1 MIELRTEKT
10 RGVMAVIT
18 PIIAGYMQITFC
30 RTVSRFRVMTIYTRA
45 GDHIAVIDIG
55 NRIPVIGIMTTFAGI
70 TGRHMPSAIIRC
82 PGVIA
87 IMTTVAT

>member
-18 PIIAGYMQITFC
+18 PIITGYMQITFC
-30 RTVSRFRVMTIYTRA
+30 RTVSRFRVMTVYTRA

-55 NRIPVIGIMTTFAGI
+55 NRIPVIGIMTAF
-70 TGRHMPSAIIRC
+70 TGTTGAYMIGTVKSC
-82 PGVIA
+82 PGMIT
-87 IMTTVAT
+87 IMTA

>member
-18 PIIAGYMQITFC
+18 LIIAGYMQITFC
-30 RTVSRFRVMTIYTRA
+30 RTVSRFRVMTIHTSA

-55 NRIPVIGIMTTFAGI
+55 NRIPVIGIMTTFTGI
-70 TGRHMPSAIIRC
+70 TGSNMIGTVKSC
-82 PGVIA
+82 PGMIT
-87 IMTTVAT
+87 IMTAITI